1 MQYCVYKTRSVWLE
15 IRARYKKSSVITVSE
30 HRASR
35 GNYLTVIGYKE
46 VRDQFSCLS
55 GWKRVLHTLME
66 RSSVQTGKQFDFL
79 NLFLHS
85 HFTK

>member
-30 HRASR
+30 HHASR

-46 VRDQFSCLS
+46 VREVQLPF
-55 GWKRVLHTLME
+55 WME
-66 RSSVQTGKQFDFL
+66 KSS
-79 NLFLHS
+79 S
-85 HFTK
+85 HINGEYVSSNRKTI